1 MAKYCESRAVLGE
14 TSEITTT
21 RIKEL
26 CSYGNLVS
34 AVDDPLIMVKLT
46 FFSFIS
52 KIFEPFLKKYQN
64 DKAMLPF
71 MYGDLKN
78 LVKSVLKI
86 IIKPRQLEKFK
97 NGAEL
102 KKLSLDDQ
110 TLHLPL
116 KNMEM
121 GYGVANIISNLREED
136 IVSNQQVK
144 LFKEEAQSLLIF
156 VLKKLFKIT
165 SLTSVVLRC
174 SSIFD
179 PVMLTGTSSTLLKRL
194 KSLLVHWK
202 ECKILSPTKCDDVSN
217 QFSKLLEQDLK
228 KYHLEF
234 VKFDQKCDQ
243 FEQYESLSFVLTLIL
258 TLSHGQAAVER
269 CFSINN
275 NVFIQNMNT
284 EIVIVRKVI
293 KGHMLSNKFDAA
305 TIEVDKSL
313 VKAAGSA

>member
-1 MAKYCESRAVLGE
+1 M
-14 TSEITTT
+14 
-21 RIKEL
+21 
-26 CSYGNLVS
+26 
-34 AVDDPLIMVKLT
+34 
-46 FFSFIS
+46 
-52 KIFEPFLKKYQN
+52 
-64 DKAMLPF
+64 
-71 MYGDLKN
+71 
-78 LVKSVLKI
+78 
-86 IIKPRQLEKFK
+86 
-97 NGAEL
+97 
-102 KKLSLDDQ
+102 
-110 TLHLPL
+110 
-116 KNMEM
+116 
-121 GYGVANIISNLREED
+121 
-136 IVSNQQVK
+136 
-144 LFKEEAQSLLIF
+144 
-156 VLKKLFKIT
+156 
-165 SLTSVVLRC
+165 
-174 SSIFD
+174 
-179 PVMLTGTSSTLLKRL
+179 
-194 KSLLVHWK
+194 
-202 ECKILSPTKCDDVSN
+202 SPTKCDDVSN